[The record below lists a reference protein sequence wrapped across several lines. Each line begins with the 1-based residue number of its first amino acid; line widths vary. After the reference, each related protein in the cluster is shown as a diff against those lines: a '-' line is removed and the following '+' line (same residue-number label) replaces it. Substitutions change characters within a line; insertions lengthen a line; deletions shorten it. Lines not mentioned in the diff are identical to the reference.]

1 MATTAPI
8 ITTFTPQSETNG
20 TVVTISGT
28 KFSATP
34 LANIVYFGAVQAAVV
49 SASPTN
55 LIVIVPTGATFAPV
69 TVTVNGLAPYASQ
82 PFLPTFAGMG
92 QGFNS
97 ATFGPGQNLAAGNG
111 PVKVIIADLDGDG
124 KPDLAVAN
132 AYDHSISIY
141 RNISVGGSLTA
152 ASFAPPVVLPTPT
165 GSQSPYYLAVADL
178 DREGKMDI
186 IASDFGDNL
195 ISIYRNISTPGS
207 LTTNSFA
214 TRMDLATGAIPI
226 GIAVGDLDGDGR
238 PEIVVGNFGG
248 TTISIFQ
255 NMSTIGNIAFAPRI
269 DLTTPASPASVAIGD
284 LDGDGKPD
292 LAVADYSGYISLF
305 RNHSTPGNISSNT
318 FDARVDLP
326 AQNQSLFVT
335 IGDLDGDGNRS

>member
-1 MATTAPI
+1 MLTVLTNNGSGGFVTA
-8 ITTFTPQSETNG
+8 G
-20 TVVTISGT
+20 TVAVSGEPFCVVAADVNGDGKPDLITADAWNRSLTILTNTSCVRASSGNNGIYHHHIHAT
-28 KFSATP
+28 VRNQRNGGDYLRTNFSATP

-69 TVTVNGLAPYASQ
+69 TVTVNGLTAYASQ

-132 AYDHSISIY
+132 TYDHSISIY

-178 DREGKMDI
+178 DGDGKLDI

-214 TRMDLATGAIPI
+214 TRMDF
-226 GIAVGDLDGDGR
+226 GDRGNYHRDCGWRPRWGWQAGDCGGQFR
-238 PEIVVGNFGG
+238 GNHDFDFPEH
-248 TTISIFQ
+248 Q
-255 NMSTIGNIAFAPRI
+255 HHWKYC
-269 DLTTPASPASVAIGD
+269 L
-284 LDGDGKPD
+284 
-292 LAVADYSGYISLF
+292 
-305 RNHSTPGNISSNT
+305 
-318 FDARVDLP
+318 
-326 AQNQSLFVT
+326 
-335 IGDLDGDGNRS
+335 RSQD